1 MRAQR
6 TSVFLSNR
14 ISL

>member
-6 TSVFLSNR
+6 T
-14 ISL
+14 

>member
-6 TSVFLSNR
+6 
-14 ISL
+14 